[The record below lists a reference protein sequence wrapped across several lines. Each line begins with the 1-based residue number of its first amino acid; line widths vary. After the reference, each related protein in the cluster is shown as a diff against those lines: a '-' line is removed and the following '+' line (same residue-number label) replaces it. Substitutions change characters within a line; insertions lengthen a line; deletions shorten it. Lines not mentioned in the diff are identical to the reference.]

1 MKKMMMALM
10 MMVTVGTSVALA
22 GDEKV
27 SPRVLKAF
35 NSEFAAAR
43 EVSWTAGADFYQA
56 AFSLNGQRV
65 FAFYTTGGDLIS
77 TARYISSLQLP
88 LHLFKELKNDF
99 SDFWV
104 SDLFEVNNS
113 EGTHYYVKLESA
125 EARLM
130 LKSTNG
136 GDWNFYDKKRK
147 V

>member
-27 SPRVLKAF
+27 SSRVLKTF
-35 NSEFAAAR
+35 NNEFANAQ
-43 EVSWTAGADFYQA
+43 EVTWTAGADFYQA

-65 FAFYTTGGDLIS
+65 FAFYSTGGDLIG

-88 LHLFKELKNDF
+88 LQLFKELKNDF
-99 SDFWV
+99 SEFWI

-113 EGTHYYVKLESA
+113 EGTQYYVKLESA

-136 GDWNFYDKKRK
+136 GDWSFYDKKRK